1 MYDNANKVYVETL
14 KKAQEKNKVQPV
26 VRSGGLLS
34 RSFVEE
40 EESTT
45 MEPLDIVV
53 DYVNMI
59 KQVKS
64 SKEI

>member
-14 KKAQEKNKVQPV
+14 KKAQEKNKVKPV

-59 KQVKS
+59 KRVKS